1 MTRPVAGASQAM
13 AASCAS
19 GQRKVR
25 KGGWRGPSKSETA
38 EEPAEV
44 SQVALCEKVQEA
56 ETVAVG
62 GVPVARVWQSGRK
75 AVAGATDASNGQQG
89 WAELSTTEKVSRT
102 TQLQEMGFSMSA
114 AGSALEVCEWDVN
127 KALDTLLTHKVP
139 TNSPAKIETT
149 PQQYRVGHK
158 QILSLEQQQFEITSR
173 RSLASDSTSASS
185 GSSPELTMLITPHKE
200 PGLPP
205 LQMLHVP
212 AFPPVAVANAMLPVA
227 RLLSTLPI
235 ATSLSAPVETL
246 ASQTLNPVALSATAG
261 ESPVSVVP
269 KRRLAKVE
277 HTWKCDPECS
287 ATQLSIEKDTFVFVW
302 SDSMSSAG
310 WIYAESLICS
320 SRAGWLPASMLQQLP
335 PNKRWKRVSK
345 RCEAFHPTQVPVEMG
360 NMILVD
366 VSQAPMGDGW
376 VHAEQVDTATGHG
389 AGVLPCISGWVPIQC
404 IAWGEV

>member
-1 MTRPVAGASQAM
+1 MTRSVAGASQAM

-19 GQRKVR
+19 GQRKVSR
-25 KGGWRGPSKSETA
+25 GGWRLSSKPETA
-38 EEPAEV
+38 EELAV
-44 SQVALCEKVQEA
+44 NQVTVCEKVQDA
-56 ETVAVG
+56 ETASVG

-75 AVAGATDASNGQQG
+75 AVAAATDASNGQQG
-89 WAELSTTEKVSRT
+89 WAELSATEKLSRT
-102 TQLQEMGFSMSA
+102 TQLQDMGFSMSA

-139 TNSPAKIETT
+139 TNAPAKIQTT
-149 PQQYRVGHK
+149 PQQHRDRQK
-158 QILSLEQQQFEITSR
+158 QIVCLDSNITSR

-185 GSSPELTMLITPHKE
+185 GSSPELTMLMTPDQE

-205 LQMLHVP
+205 WQMLHVP
-212 AFPPVAVANAMLPVA
+212 AFPQVAAVNAMPPVA
-227 RLLSTLPI
+227 RLLSTLPS
-235 ATSLSAPVETL
+235 ANLLSAPVGTL
-246 ASQTLNPVALSATAG
+246 ASQTLNPVAVSAVAG

-277 HTWKCDPECS
+277 HAWQCEPECS
-287 ATQLSIEKDTFVFVW
+287 ATQMSIEKDTFVFVW

-345 RCEAFHPTQVPVEMG
+345 HCEAFHPTQVPVEMG